1 MKTDFVI
8 INSKSFC
15 KTIFS
20 TRFSF
25 LDLKSK
31 FAAGDGSE
39 LLCFVSIILF
49 IFKYFCGSIFI
60 TFALNNVSLQ

>member
-1 MKTDFVI
+1 MAFLVI
-8 INSKSFC
+8 INSESFC
-15 KTIFS
+15 KTILS

-31 FAAGDGSE
+31 FDAVDGSE
-39 LLCFVSIILF
+39 LLYFVSIILF

-60 TFALNNVSLQ
+60 TFVSNNVSLQ